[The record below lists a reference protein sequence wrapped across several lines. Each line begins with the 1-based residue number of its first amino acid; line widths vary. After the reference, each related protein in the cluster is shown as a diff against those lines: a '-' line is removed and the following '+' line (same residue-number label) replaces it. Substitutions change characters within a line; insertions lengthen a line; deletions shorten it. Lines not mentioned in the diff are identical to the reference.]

1 MNSTVVKC
9 FVSWFDI
16 LCYNGNR

>member
-1 MNSTVVKC
+1 MNSTVVQC